1 MTELIIPMPHE
12 KPMIE
17 FKDVCKAFG
26 SHKVLNGINFTIPKG
41 QITYIIGC
49 SGEGK
54 SVILKHIVGLLKPDA
69 GKILISQKDM
79 TGASLKEW
87 NLLRTRLGILFQYAA
102 LFDSETVYNNVEF
115 PLRYLNGQTGPEVSK
130 TVLGKLRLLGVEALK
145 DKYPSELS
153 IGEKK
158 RVGLAR
164 ALALEPDILLYDEP
178 STSMD
183 PFVCEMLD
191 NLIIETQKKFP
202 SLTTVVVSH
211 DVTSILKV
219 PHKIIFLNKGI
230 CHFSGPR
237 AHFRTCDDATV
248 QQFIYGKEVGPLGTI

>member
-1 MTELIIPMPHE
+1 
-12 KPMIE
+12 
-17 FKDVCKAFG
+17 
-26 SHKVLNGINFTIPKG
+26 
-41 QITYIIGC
+41 
-49 SGEGK
+49 
-54 SVILKHIVGLLKPDA
+54 
-69 GKILISQKDM
+69 
-79 TGASLKEW
+79 
-87 NLLRTRLGILFQYAA
+87 
-102 LFDSETVYNNVEF
+102 
-115 PLRYLNGQTGPEVSK
+115 
-130 TVLGKLRLLGVEALK
+130 
-145 DKYPSELS
+145 
-153 IGEKK
+153 
-158 RVGLAR
+158 
-164 ALALEPDILLYDEP
+164 
-178 STSMD
+178 MD